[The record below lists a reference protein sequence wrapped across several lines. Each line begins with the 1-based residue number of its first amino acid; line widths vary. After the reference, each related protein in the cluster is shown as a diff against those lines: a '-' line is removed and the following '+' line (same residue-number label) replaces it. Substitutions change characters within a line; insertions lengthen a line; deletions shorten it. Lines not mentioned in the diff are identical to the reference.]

1 MKTIKLDHSLAL
13 KVVSGEKRSTWR
25 LFDDKQLSV
34 GDEIQL
40 IDKVDPEDESTWR
53 SIGCGVI
60 DIVTEKRIRDIT
72 ELDYAPH
79 EKYASQQDIVDSF
92 KKYYGD
98 SVTTNTPI
106 KIIHFSFE
114 PSNDAIKVV
123 KKATQ
128 LTEVK
133 LYTDGGSRGNP
144 GPSALGYVVKS
155 IDDSIIDKGPQYL
168 GITTNNQAEYQ
179 AVRAGLKACSLLT
192 NNTVS
197 VYLDSQLVAHQ
208 MNGIYKI
215 KNRELWPIHQSIKQ
229 LCEQKF
235 KNVTFTHVPRE
246 FNKDA
251 DAMVNEALDAYENEQ
266 SSV

>member
-13 KVVSGEKRSTWR
+13 KVLCGEKRSTWR
-25 LFDDKQLSV
+25 VFDDKQLSV
-34 GDEIQL
+34 GDDILL

-72 ELDYAPH
+72 ELDYEAPEEYTSH
-79 EKYASQQDIVDSF
+79 QEIVDTF
-92 KKYYGD
+92 KQYYGD
-98 SVTTNTPI
+98 SVTTNTPV

-114 PSNDAIKVV
+114 PSKDAKKVV

-144 GPSALGYVVKS
+144 GPSALGYVVKNTE
-155 IDDSIIDKGPQYL
+155 DSIIDKGSQYL

-235 KNVTFTHVPRE
+235 EKVTFTHVPRE
-246 FNKDA
+246 LNKDA
-251 DAMVNEALDAYENEQ
+251 DAMVNEALDAYENEH